1 MPTFPPKIDVYT
13 EADMKQMTEGF
24 RAGLMLGADQ
34 AANTA
39 AALHPRIVATLR
51 QWGLDGTNR
60 LGVGSDANKAA
71 NRIARQLQRM
81 AEHMTTAAFY
91 GKAANQDF
99 VRLVVVPVAAAR
111 AEQKNGSNV
120 LKV

>member
-34 AANTA
+34 AANTG
-39 AALHPRIVATLR
+39 AALHPRVVATLR
-51 QWGLDGTNR
+51 QWGLDGVNR
-60 LGVGSDANKAA
+60 LGFGSDASKAA
-71 NRIARQLQRM
+71 TRIVRQLQRS
-81 AEHMTTAAFY
+81 AEHMTAAAFY
-91 GKAANQDF
+91 MKAANLDF
-99 VRLVVVPVAAAR
+99 VRYVVVPVAAAR